1 MVRRSGE
8 KFGVILDASV
18 KIFARRGYHRS
29 RVADIAREAGVAD
42 GTVYIYFENKEDILV
57 SVFQHL
63 MYEFVEGL
71 TKELR
76 ECQDPEEKIETI
88 IRYHLATLG
97 SNPDQARVTQ
107 VELRQID
114 QTINQGIS
122 EPLIKYFQ
130 LIEEVIEEGKEKGHY
145 RHDINT
151 RTARKV
157 IFGAIDE
164 VVTCWIMSNN
174 PYNLLDLQQPVFELL
189 VKGLR

>member
-42 GTVYIYFENKEDILV
+42 GTVYIYFENKEDILI

-63 MYEFVEGL
+63 MYGFVEGL

-76 ECQDPEEKIETI
+76 QCSDPEDKIKTI
-88 IRYHLATLG
+88 IRYHLATL
-97 SNPDQARVTQ
+97 SNNPDQARVTQ

-114 QTINQGIS
+114 KTINQGIS
-122 EPLIKYFQ
+122 EPLRKYFQ
-130 LIEEVIEEGKEKGHY
+130 LIEEVIEEGKETGHY
-145 RHDINT
+145 RHDIST

-164 VVTCWIMSNN
+164 VVTCWIMSTN
-174 PYNLLDLQQPVFELL
+174 PYNLVELQKPVFELL